1 MRKARLRIIGWGYGR
16 VFGGS
21 VTFTVLCRFWKE
33 GSFYHFM
40 SISGWSLLPIYRLKP
55 NFFPPARYRGQ
66 ATAHLA
72 TTRTPAPAPT
82 LAWRPCT
89 PLPASPPA
97 RLSRVVF
104 HRIARSMAASCA
116 AASRAFQPRPPR
128 ARSDAESFARLLL
141 PFYAGSARPC
151 TFTILVF
158 YAKKESSCNFIEP
171 SPYGRPPIAWSHKG
185 LLLARMKY
193 I

>member
-1 MRKARLRIIGWGYGR
+1 
-16 VFGGS
+16 
-21 VTFTVLCRFWKE
+21 
-33 GSFYHFM
+33 M

-55 NFFPPARYRGQ
+55 NSFPPARCVYRGQ

-104 HRIARSMAASCA
+104 HRIVRDRWRRPALRHPAHSSLDLRERGLMLKV
-116 AASRAFQPRPPR
+116 SRACFYRFTQGLHGR
-128 ARSDAESFARLLL
+128 ALL
-141 PFYAGSARPC
+141 PDHFSFLRYRIKRKHSS
-151 TFTILVF
+151 ILSNPHPMV
-158 YAKKESSCNFIEP
+158 ALP
-171 SPYGRPPIAWSHKG
+171 SRGAIKVSFS
-185 LLLARMKY
+185 LA
-193 I
+193 